1 MIRIKNMVKV
11 LRPKQ
16 WIKNLLVAAA
26 PIAAGQAGLQAK
38 SIILGFIG
46 FSAASS
52 FGYLVNDWKDQ
63 EADKDHLIKK
73 FRPFASGE
81 LNLNSL
87 ILLLLLCI
95 FVMVATCLVLPNNF
109 ILLILVYLSITISYT
124 LAIKSIPVFEML
136 WLSTGFL
143 IRAVAGS
150 AIIQEPPT
158 GWFVV
163 TVGFGSLFIV
173 SAKRLAELKSNYTKA
188 TRKVLEDYNE
198 PFLNTVLTA
207 SLTIT
212 LLTYSLWVFEI
223 HPHSVLAQITILP
236 FTLSVF
242 LYAWHCETGDAESPE
257 NLLLSNKLIILSA
270 FATAFPLLIT
280 VYL

>member
-1 MIRIKNMVKV
+1 MIKFKSMVKA
-11 LRPKQ
+11 LRPRQ

-26 PIAAGQAGLQAK
+26 PIAAGQVGLQAK
-38 SIILGFIG
+38 SIICGFIG
-46 FSAASS
+46 FTAASS

-63 EADKDHLIKK
+63 EADKDHPKK
-73 FRPFASGE
+73 KLRPFASGE
-81 LNLNSL
+81 LKLNNLF
-87 ILLLLLCI
+87 LLLMLCI
-95 FVMVATCLVLPNNF
+95 FVMAVTCLVLPNEF
-109 ILLILVYLSITISYT
+109 LLCILVYLAITISYS

-143 IRAVAGS
+143 IRAIAGS

-163 TVGFGSLFIV
+163 TIGFGALFIV
-173 SAKRLAELKSNYTKA
+173 SAKRLAELKNSYTKV
-188 TRKVLEDYNE
+188 TRSVIKKYNE

-223 HPHSVLAQITILP
+223 HPYSVLAQFTILP
-236 FTLSVF
+236 FSLSIF
-242 LYAWHCETGDAESPE
+242 LYTWHCENGDAESPE
-257 NLLLSNKLIILSA
+257 NLLLSNNLIILTA
-270 FATAFPLLIT
+270 LATIFPLLIT